1 MDGGV
6 LLELRNPSTMWFYST
21 TVLLVGWLVAVP
33 WFGDQ
38 RCWFSGLEFLFIN
51 ANRRWGINL
60 RPFIRSSTI
69 LFVIITYLLR
79 FVIKYND
86 LNGGNQIPGAQS
98 VAPKRLQLLLLLA
111 CHLSISG
118 GGQ

>member
-1 MDGGV
+1 MWPSPPRVTKPFNNVV
-6 LLELRNPSTMWFYST
+6 LLNYCSA
-21 TVLLVGWLVAVP
+21 GWLVAVL